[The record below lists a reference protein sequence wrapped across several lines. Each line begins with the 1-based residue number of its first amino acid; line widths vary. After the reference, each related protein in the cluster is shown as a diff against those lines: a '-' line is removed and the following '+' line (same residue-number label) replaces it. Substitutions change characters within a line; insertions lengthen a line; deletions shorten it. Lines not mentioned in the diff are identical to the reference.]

1 MNKYTVHV
9 SKKYINTIF
18 DACKYAGVN
27 IVRVSCSKDYY
38 IVTYMSDF
46 RIKGDFD
53 EV

>member
-18 DACKYAGVN
+18 DAGMYAGAN
-27 IVRVSCSKDYY
+27 IVRVSCSNDYY
-38 IVTYMSDF
+38 IVTYVSDF